1 MNTLYYI
8 TYPGCCLFE
17 GAIHWTCSQKAK
29 LSGQHFG
36 RNTLDLMF
44 VPSSE
49 PEFPTISPFFF
60 SLSLYSIFVISAPA
74 SMPLT
79 ERSDNLMSLFD
90 LIFDLDFA
98 IRMLQID
105 F

>member
-60 SLSLYSIFVISAPA
+60 LSLSLYSIFVISAPGN
-74 SMPLT
+74 MPLT
-79 ERSDNLMSLFD
+79 ERSDNLMSD